1 MKNKVSIVKF
11 LKGKSILI
19 SGGTGSFGT
28 AMLKTLLKIADPKKI
43 IIF

>member
-1 MKNKVSIVKF
+1 MKNKNNIVNL

-28 AMLKTLLKIADPKKI
+28 AMLQTLLKIADPKKL
-43 IIF
+43 